1 MRSKLIIG
9 CVVAFACFI
18 FPRDAWS
25 VPVDTATADQHQAEI
40 QLIQELNNA
49 IAQLD
54 GEIASQ
60 QKMLTESTADHERG
74 LINAQIK
81 TLEKHKNMLSGF
93 VGEFTGE
100 LKIKG
105 VPVEELLAEQRR
117 ERREKLEEELEQQ
130 IVNRHETERLDKT

>member
-9 CVVAFACFI
+9 CVVAFSFFI
-18 FPRDAWS
+18 LPLTAQG

-40 QLIQELNNA
+40 QLISELNDA

-54 GEIASQ
+54 SEIASQ
-60 QKMLTESTADHERG
+60 QKMLTESTADRERG

-117 ERREKLEEELEQQ
+117 EHREKLEEELESQ
-130 IVNRHETERLDKT
+130 IVNRRETERLDTT